1 MNNRTMIF
9 ATGIFLGYGII
20 TLKKGIVSRKAGDIA
35 LGAICLL
42 CGIALAAMMIGARN
56 R

>member
-1 MNNRTMIF
+1 MNNRFMVF
-9 ATGIFLGYGII
+9 ASGIFLGYGAI
-20 TLKKGIVSRKAGDIA
+20 TLKKGIVSRKAGDTA

-42 CGIALAAMMIGARN
+42 GGIALAAMMIASRN

>member
-1 MNNRTMIF
+1 MNNRAMIF
-9 ATGIFLGYGII
+9 AAGIFLGYGII
-20 TLKKGIVSRKAGDIA
+20 TLRKGIVSRKAGDIA

-42 CGIALAAMMIGARN
+42 GGIALAAMMIASRN

>member
-1 MNNRTMIF
+1 MNNRFMIF

-20 TLKKGIVSRKAGDIA
+20 TLRKGIGSRKAGDVT

-42 CGIALAAMMIGARN
+42 GGIALAAMMIASRN
-56 R
+56 H